1 MRTYGRLLKNIAAIA
16 LLLALLSMLLPF
28 CKFSAGG
35 QEMTL
40 SGLDVVKAGGRAGY
54 TYLTEGRVADTF
66 VLKAPIT
73 VGTVKSSLSY
83 VQGVGQMRLLA
94 VCAIAA
100 LLPVLLCFLSVGM
113 LFLAEGKKTM
123 LLPTLFTSLVLA
135 ELLVVLTVFPALH
148 SFLLAGIYFFTLL
161 HGVAWILILTGWI
174 TGGYLPS
181 EKQEKEQ
188 KKRGKNPKQSGHRWR
203 RKKFHRRRKTKKK
216 HGRKEDSST
225 KKKNT
230 AENKILE
237 WNHCQISYDSFEQTY
252 RMVSDSPEKI
262 LLLKE
267 DKVIGT
273 LEQGE
278 RVRVGRPVTL
288 QIQGKEEH
296 LHLKKMTGKEKLRRT
311 GAIRAL
317 ILRSLLFFPA
327 DMYLRDSYVVIV
339 HRGIFTRSFFVIF
352 RFVGVHFRN
361 RYIVVGQVVIM
372 LFRCLFL

>member
-1 MRTYGRLLKNIAAIA
+1 MSMRTYGRLLKNIAAIA

-123 LLPTLFTSLVLA
+123 ILPTLFTSLVLA
-135 ELLVVLTVFPALH
+135 ELLVVLTVFRALH
-148 SFLLAGIYFFTLL
+148 PFLLAGVYFFTLL

-230 AENKILE
+230 AGNKTFE

-267 DKVIGT
+267 DNVIGT

-288 QIQGKEEH
+288 QIQGKEEL
-296 LHLKKMTGKEKLRRT
+296 LHLK
-311 GAIRAL
+311 
-317 ILRSLLFFPA
+317 
-327 DMYLRDSYVVIV
+327 
-339 HRGIFTRSFFVIF
+339 
-352 RFVGVHFRN
+352 
-361 RYIVVGQVVIM
+361 
-372 LFRCLFL
+372 

>member
-83 VQGVGQMRLLA
+83 VQEAGQTRLLA

-123 LLPTLFTSLVLA
+123 ILPTLFTSLVLA

-216 HGRKEDSST
+216 HGRKEDSSI

-288 QIQGKEEH
+288 QIQGKEEL
-296 LHLKKMTGKEKLRRT
+296 LHLK
-311 GAIRAL
+311 
-317 ILRSLLFFPA
+317 
-327 DMYLRDSYVVIV
+327 
-339 HRGIFTRSFFVIF
+339 
-352 RFVGVHFRN
+352 
-361 RYIVVGQVVIM
+361 
-372 LFRCLFL
+372 

>member
-1 MRTYGRLLKNIAAIA
+1 MRMYGRLLKNIAAIA
-16 LLLALLSMLLPF
+16 LLLALLSLLLPF

-54 TYLTEGRVADTF
+54 TYLTEGGVTDTF

-83 VQGVGQMRLLA
+83 VQEAGQTRLLA

-123 LLPTLFTSLVLA
+123 ILPTLFTSLVLA

-148 SFLLAGIYFFTLL
+148 PFLLAGVYFFTLL

-188 KKRGKNPKQSGHRWR
+188 KKWGKNPKQSGHRWR

-230 AENKILE
+230 AENKTLE
-237 WNHCQISYDSFEQTY
+237 WNHCQISYDPFEQTY

-296 LHLKKMTGKEKLRRT
+296 LHLK
-311 GAIRAL
+311 
-317 ILRSLLFFPA
+317 
-327 DMYLRDSYVVIV
+327 
-339 HRGIFTRSFFVIF
+339 
-352 RFVGVHFRN
+352 
-361 RYIVVGQVVIM
+361 
-372 LFRCLFL
+372 

>member
-83 VQGVGQMRLLA
+83 VKEAGQTRLLA

-123 LLPTLFTSLVLA
+123 ILPTLFTSLVLA

-148 SFLLAGIYFFTLL
+148 PFLLAGVYFFTLL

-188 KKRGKNPKQSGHRWR
+188 KKTGKKSEAVRTPLAAQKIPSTEKDKKETWPERGF
-203 RKKFHRRRKTKKK
+203 FHK
-216 HGRKEDSST
+216 
-225 KKKNT
+225 
-230 AENKILE
+230 
-237 WNHCQISYDSFEQTY
+237 
-252 RMVSDSPEKI
+252 
-262 LLLKE
+262 
-267 DKVIGT
+267 
-273 LEQGE
+273 
-278 RVRVGRPVTL
+278 
-288 QIQGKEEH
+288 KEEYSR
-296 LHLKKMTGKEKLRRT
+296 KQNT
-311 GAIRAL
+311 
-317 ILRSLLFFPA
+317 
-327 DMYLRDSYVVIV
+327 
-339 HRGIFTRSFFVIF
+339 
-352 RFVGVHFRN
+352 
-361 RYIVVGQVVIM
+361 
-372 LFRCLFL
+372 

>member
-1 MRTYGRLLKNIAAIA
+1 MLVRL
-16 LLLALLSMLLPF
+16 
-28 CKFSAGG
+28 CKCSAGG

-40 SGLDVVKAGGRAGY
+40 YGLDVQKAGGRAGY
-54 TYLTEGRVADTF
+54 TYLAEGRVADTF

-94 VCAIAA
+94 VCGIAA

-161 HGVAWILILTGWI
+161 HGVALILILTGWI

-296 LHLKKMTGKEKLRRT
+296 LHLK
-311 GAIRAL
+311 
-317 ILRSLLFFPA
+317 
-327 DMYLRDSYVVIV
+327 
-339 HRGIFTRSFFVIF
+339 
-352 RFVGVHFRN
+352 
-361 RYIVVGQVVIM
+361 
-372 LFRCLFL
+372 

>member
-94 VCAIAA
+94 VCGIAA

-296 LHLKKMTGKEKLRRT
+296 LHLK
-311 GAIRAL
+311 
-317 ILRSLLFFPA
+317 
-327 DMYLRDSYVVIV
+327 
-339 HRGIFTRSFFVIF
+339 
-352 RFVGVHFRN
+352 
-361 RYIVVGQVVIM
+361 
-372 LFRCLFL
+372 

>member
-40 SGLDVVKAGGRAGY
+40 SGLDVVKVGGRAGY

-135 ELLVVLTVFPALH
+135 ELLIVLAVFPALYP
-148 SFLLAGIYFFTLL
+148 FLLSGIYFFTLL

-174 TGGYLPS
+174 TGGYRPP
-181 EKQEKEQ
+181 EKQGNEQ
-188 KKRGKNPKQSGHRWR
+188 IKREKNPKRSGHGWR
-203 RKKFHRRRKTKKK
+203 RKKAHRRRSKKAPCFGVK
-216 HGRKEDSST
+216 PGAGSAIYFQKDYR
-225 KKKNT
+225 T
-230 AENKILE
+230 AYLPCCTI
-237 WNHCQISYDSFEQTY
+237 CG
-252 RMVSDSPEKI
+252 VSHR
-262 LLLKE
+262 
-267 DKVIGT
+267 GT
-273 LEQGE
+273 
-278 RVRVGRPVTL
+278 
-288 QIQGKEEH
+288 
-296 LHLKKMTGKEKLRRT
+296 
-311 GAIRAL
+311 RA
-317 ILRSLLFFPA
+317 
-327 DMYLRDSYVVIV
+327 IV
-339 HRGIFTRSFFVIF
+339 HRGYGYSIWWT
-352 RFVGVHFRN
+352 HAK
-361 RYIVVGQVVIM
+361 
-372 LFRCLFL
+372 

>member
-54 TYLTEGRVADTF
+54 TYLTKGGVADTF

-296 LHLKKMTGKEKLRRT
+296 LHLK
-311 GAIRAL
+311 
-317 ILRSLLFFPA
+317 
-327 DMYLRDSYVVIV
+327 
-339 HRGIFTRSFFVIF
+339 
-352 RFVGVHFRN
+352 
-361 RYIVVGQVVIM
+361 
-372 LFRCLFL
+372 

>member
-73 VGTVKSSLSY
+73 VGTVKRSLSY

-123 LLPTLFTSLVLA
+123 ILPTLFTSLVLA
-135 ELLVVLTVFPALH
+135 ELLVVLIVFPALH
-148 SFLLAGIYFFTLL
+148 PFLLAGVYFFTLL

-267 DKVIGT
+267 DNVIGT

-278 RVRVGRPVTL
+278 CVHVERPVTL
-288 QIQGKEEH
+288 QIQGKEER
-296 LHLKKMTGKEKLRRT
+296 LHLK
-311 GAIRAL
+311 
-317 ILRSLLFFPA
+317 
-327 DMYLRDSYVVIV
+327 
-339 HRGIFTRSFFVIF
+339 
-352 RFVGVHFRN
+352 
-361 RYIVVGQVVIM
+361 
-372 LFRCLFL
+372 

>member
-1 MRTYGRLLKNIAAIA
+1 MSMRTYGRLLKNIAAIA

-40 SGLDVVKAGGRAGY
+40 SGLDVVKAGGKAGY

-135 ELLVVLTVFPALH
+135 ELLIVLAVFPALYP
-148 SFLLAGIYFFTLL
+148 FLLSGIYFFTLL

-174 TGGYLPS
+174 TGGYRPP
-181 EKQEKEQ
+181 EKQGNEQ
-188 KKRGKNPKQSGHRWR
+188 IKREKNPKRSGHGWR
-203 RKKFHRRRKTKKK
+203 RKKAHRRRKSKKK
-216 HGRKEDSST
+216 RSRKEDSST

-230 AENKILE
+230 AGNKTFE
-237 WNHCQISYDSFEQTY
+237 WKHCQISYDPSKQTY
-252 RMVSDSPEKI
+252 RMISDSPEKI

-267 DKVIGT
+267 DNVIGT

-278 RVRVGRPVTL
+278 
-288 QIQGKEEH
+288 
-296 LHLKKMTGKEKLRRT
+296 KLRRT
-311 GAIRAL
+311 GTLRDL

-327 DMYLRDSYVVIV
+327 DMYLRNRYIVIV

-361 RYIVVGQVVIM
+361 RYIVVGQIVIM
-372 LFRCLFL
+372 LFSCLFL

>member
-135 ELLVVLTVFPALH
+135 ELLIVLTVFPALH

-288 QIQGKEEH
+288 QIQGKEEL
-296 LHLKKMTGKEKLRRT
+296 LHLK
-311 GAIRAL
+311 
-317 ILRSLLFFPA
+317 
-327 DMYLRDSYVVIV
+327 
-339 HRGIFTRSFFVIF
+339 
-352 RFVGVHFRN
+352 
-361 RYIVVGQVVIM
+361 
-372 LFRCLFL
+372 

>member
-113 LFLAEGKKTM
+113 LFLEEGKKTM
-123 LLPTLFTSLVLA
+123 ILPTLFTSLVLA

-148 SFLLAGIYFFTLL
+148 PFLLAGVYFFTLL

-288 QIQGKEEH
+288 QIQGKEEL
-296 LHLKKMTGKEKLRRT
+296 LHLK
-311 GAIRAL
+311 
-317 ILRSLLFFPA
+317 
-327 DMYLRDSYVVIV
+327 
-339 HRGIFTRSFFVIF
+339 
-352 RFVGVHFRN
+352 
-361 RYIVVGQVVIM
+361 
-372 LFRCLFL
+372 

>member
-83 VQGVGQMRLLA
+83 VQEAGQTRLLA

-123 LLPTLFTSLVLA
+123 ILPTLFTSLVLA

-148 SFLLAGIYFFTLL
+148 SFLLSGIYFFTLL

-188 KKRGKNPKQSGHRWR
+188 KKRGKNPKQSGHGWR
-203 RKKFHRRRKTKKK
+203 RKKAHRRRKSKKK

-230 AENKILE
+230 AENKTLE
-237 WNHCQISYDSFEQTY
+237 WNHCQISYDPFEQTY

-288 QIQGKEEH
+288 QIQGKEER
-296 LHLKKMTGKEKLRRT
+296 LHLK
-311 GAIRAL
+311 
-317 ILRSLLFFPA
+317 
-327 DMYLRDSYVVIV
+327 
-339 HRGIFTRSFFVIF
+339 
-352 RFVGVHFRN
+352 
-361 RYIVVGQVVIM
+361 
-372 LFRCLFL
+372 

>member
-16 LLLALLSMLLPF
+16 FLLALLSTLLPF

-83 VQGVGQMRLLA
+83 VQEAGQTRLLA

-123 LLPTLFTSLVLA
+123 ILPTLFTSLVLA

-237 WNHCQISYDSFEQTY
+237 WKHCQISYDSFEQTY

-288 QIQGKEEH
+288 QIQGKEEL
-296 LHLKKMTGKEKLRRT
+296 LHLK
-311 GAIRAL
+311 
-317 ILRSLLFFPA
+317 
-327 DMYLRDSYVVIV
+327 
-339 HRGIFTRSFFVIF
+339 
-352 RFVGVHFRN
+352 
-361 RYIVVGQVVIM
+361 
-372 LFRCLFL
+372 

>member
-1 MRTYGRLLKNIAAIA
+1 
-16 LLLALLSMLLPF
+16 
-28 CKFSAGG
+28 
-35 QEMTL
+35 MTL

-54 TYLTEGRVADTF
+54 TYLTEGGVTDTF

-83 VQGVGQMRLLA
+83 VQEAGQTRLLA

-123 LLPTLFTSLVLA
+123 ILPTLFTSLVLA

-188 KKRGKNPKQSGHRWR
+188 KKRGKNPKQSGHGWR
-203 RKKFHRRRKTKKK
+203 RKKAHRRRKSKKK

-230 AENKILE
+230 AENKTLE
-237 WNHCQISYDSFEQTY
+237 WNHCQISYDPFEQTY

-288 QIQGKEEH
+288 QIQGKEER
-296 LHLKKMTGKEKLRRT
+296 LHLK
-311 GAIRAL
+311 
-317 ILRSLLFFPA
+317 
-327 DMYLRDSYVVIV
+327 
-339 HRGIFTRSFFVIF
+339 
-352 RFVGVHFRN
+352 
-361 RYIVVGQVVIM
+361 
-372 LFRCLFL
+372 

>member
-237 WNHCQISYDSFEQTY
+237 WNHCQVSYDSFEQTY

-296 LHLKKMTGKEKLRRT
+296 LHLK
-311 GAIRAL
+311 
-317 ILRSLLFFPA
+317 
-327 DMYLRDSYVVIV
+327 
-339 HRGIFTRSFFVIF
+339 
-352 RFVGVHFRN
+352 
-361 RYIVVGQVVIM
+361 
-372 LFRCLFL
+372 

>member
-83 VQGVGQMRLLA
+83 VQEAGQTRLLA

-123 LLPTLFTSLVLA
+123 ILPTLFTSLVLA
-135 ELLVVLTVFPALH
+135 DLLVVLSVFPALH

-161 HGVAWILILTGWI
+161 LGVAWILILTGWI

-188 KKRGKNPKQSGHRWR
+188 KKRGKNPKQSGHGWR
-203 RKKFHRRRKTKKK
+203 RKKAHRRRKSKKK

-230 AENKILE
+230 AENKTLE
-237 WNHCQISYDSFEQTY
+237 WNHCQISYDPFEQTY

-288 QIQGKEEH
+288 QIQGKEER
-296 LHLKKMTGKEKLRRT
+296 LHLK
-311 GAIRAL
+311 
-317 ILRSLLFFPA
+317 
-327 DMYLRDSYVVIV
+327 
-339 HRGIFTRSFFVIF
+339 
-352 RFVGVHFRN
+352 
-361 RYIVVGQVVIM
+361 
-372 LFRCLFL
+372 

>member
-135 ELLVVLTVFPALH
+135 ELLIVLAVFPALYP
-148 SFLLAGIYFFTLL
+148 FLLSGIYFFTLL

-174 TGGYLPS
+174 TGGYRPP
-181 EKQEKEQ
+181 EKQGNEQ
-188 KKRGKNPKQSGHRWR
+188 IKGKRIRSGLDTAGGAKKLTGGESRKRNAAGKRILPQKRRIQQETKHSSGNIVR
-203 RKKFHRRRKTKKK
+203 FP
-216 HGRKEDSST
+216 
-225 KKKNT
+225 
-230 AENKILE
+230 
-237 WNHCQISYDSFEQTY
+237 
-252 RMVSDSPEKI
+252 M
-262 LLLKE
+262 
-267 DKVIGT
+267 T
-273 LEQGE
+273 L
-278 RVRVGRPVTL
+278 
-288 QIQGKEEH
+288 
-296 LHLKKMTGKEKLRRT
+296 
-311 GAIRAL
+311 
-317 ILRSLLFFPA
+317 
-327 DMYLRDSYVVIV
+327 
-339 HRGIFTRSFFVIF
+339 
-352 RFVGVHFRN
+352 RN
-361 RYIVVGQVVIM
+361 RHTG
-372 LFRCLFL
+372 

>member
-1 MRTYGRLLKNIAAIA
+1 
-16 LLLALLSMLLPF
+16 
-28 CKFSAGG
+28 
-35 QEMTL
+35 MTL

-83 VQGVGQMRLLA
+83 VKEAGQTRLLA

-123 LLPTLFTSLVLA
+123 ILPTLFTSLVLA

-288 QIQGKEEH
+288 QIQGKEEL
-296 LHLKKMTGKEKLRRT
+296 LHLK
-311 GAIRAL
+311 
-317 ILRSLLFFPA
+317 
-327 DMYLRDSYVVIV
+327 
-339 HRGIFTRSFFVIF
+339 
-352 RFVGVHFRN
+352 
-361 RYIVVGQVVIM
+361 
-372 LFRCLFL
+372 

>member
-1 MRTYGRLLKNIAAIA
+1 MSMRTYGRLLKNIAAIA

-296 LHLKKMTGKEKLRRT
+296 LHLK
-311 GAIRAL
+311 
-317 ILRSLLFFPA
+317 
-327 DMYLRDSYVVIV
+327 
-339 HRGIFTRSFFVIF
+339 
-352 RFVGVHFRN
+352 
-361 RYIVVGQVVIM
+361 
-372 LFRCLFL
+372 

>member
-1 MRTYGRLLKNIAAIA
+1 
-16 LLLALLSMLLPF
+16 
-28 CKFSAGG
+28 
-35 QEMTL
+35 MTL

-66 VLKAPIT
+66 VLKAPVT

-135 ELLVVLTVFPALH
+135 ELLIVLAVFPALYP
-148 SFLLAGIYFFTLL
+148 FLLSGIYFFTLL

-174 TGGYLPS
+174 TGGYRPP
-181 EKQEKEQ
+181 EKQGNEQ
-188 KKRGKNPKQSGHRWR
+188 IKREKNPKRSGHSWR
-203 RKKFHRRRKTKKK
+203 RKKAHRRRKSKKK
-216 HGRKEDSST
+216 RSRKEDSST

-230 AENKILE
+230 AGNKTFE
-237 WNHCQISYDSFEQTY
+237 WKHCQISYDPSKQTY
-252 RMVSDSPEKI
+252 RMISDSPEKI

-267 DKVIGT
+267 DNVIGT

-278 RVRVGRPVTL
+278 CVHVERPVTL
-288 QIQGKEEH
+288 QIQGKEER
-296 LHLKKMTGKEKLRRT
+296 LHLK
-311 GAIRAL
+311 
-317 ILRSLLFFPA
+317 
-327 DMYLRDSYVVIV
+327 
-339 HRGIFTRSFFVIF
+339 
-352 RFVGVHFRN
+352 
-361 RYIVVGQVVIM
+361 
-372 LFRCLFL
+372 

>member
-83 VQGVGQMRLLA
+83 VKEAGQTRLLA

-123 LLPTLFTSLVLA
+123 ILPTLFTSLVLA

-148 SFLLAGIYFFTLL
+148 PFLLAGVYFFTLL

-230 AENKILE
+230 AENKTLE
-237 WNHCQISYDSFEQTY
+237 WNHCQISYDPFEQTY
-252 RMVSDSPEKI
+252 RMISDSPEKI

-267 DKVIGT
+267 DNVIGT

-278 RVRVGRPVTL
+278 CVHVERPVTL
-288 QIQGKEEH
+288 QIQGKEER
-296 LHLKKMTGKEKLRRT
+296 LHLK
-311 GAIRAL
+311 
-317 ILRSLLFFPA
+317 
-327 DMYLRDSYVVIV
+327 
-339 HRGIFTRSFFVIF
+339 
-352 RFVGVHFRN
+352 
-361 RYIVVGQVVIM
+361 
-372 LFRCLFL
+372 

>member
-123 LLPTLFTSLVLA
+123 ILPTLFTSLVLA

-216 HGRKEDSST
+216 HGRKEHSST

-288 QIQGKEEH
+288 QIQGKEEL
-296 LHLKKMTGKEKLRRT
+296 LHLK
-311 GAIRAL
+311 
-317 ILRSLLFFPA
+317 
-327 DMYLRDSYVVIV
+327 
-339 HRGIFTRSFFVIF
+339 
-352 RFVGVHFRN
+352 
-361 RYIVVGQVVIM
+361 
-372 LFRCLFL
+372 

>member
-40 SGLDVVKAGGRAGY
+40 SGLDVVKAGRRAGY

-288 QIQGKEEH
+288 QIQGKEEL
-296 LHLKKMTGKEKLRRT
+296 LHLK
-311 GAIRAL
+311 
-317 ILRSLLFFPA
+317 
-327 DMYLRDSYVVIV
+327 
-339 HRGIFTRSFFVIF
+339 
-352 RFVGVHFRN
+352 
-361 RYIVVGQVVIM
+361 
-372 LFRCLFL
+372 

>member
-1 MRTYGRLLKNIAAIA
+1 MSMRTYGRLLKNIAAIA

-123 LLPTLFTSLVLA
+123 ILPTLFTSLVLA

-288 QIQGKEEH
+288 QIQGKEEL
-296 LHLKKMTGKEKLRRT
+296 LHLK
-311 GAIRAL
+311 
-317 ILRSLLFFPA
+317 
-327 DMYLRDSYVVIV
+327 
-339 HRGIFTRSFFVIF
+339 
-352 RFVGVHFRN
+352 
-361 RYIVVGQVVIM
+361 
-372 LFRCLFL
+372 

>member
-83 VQGVGQMRLLA
+83 VQEAGQTRLLA

-123 LLPTLFTSLVLA
+123 ILPTLFTSLVLA

-237 WNHCQISYDSFEQTY
+237 WNHCQISYDPFEQTY

-267 DKVIGT
+267 DNVIGT

-288 QIQGKEEH
+288 QIQGKEER
-296 LHLKKMTGKEKLRRT
+296 LHLK
-311 GAIRAL
+311 
-317 ILRSLLFFPA
+317 
-327 DMYLRDSYVVIV
+327 
-339 HRGIFTRSFFVIF
+339 
-352 RFVGVHFRN
+352 
-361 RYIVVGQVVIM
+361 
-372 LFRCLFL
+372 

>member
-83 VQGVGQMRLLA
+83 VQEAGQMRLLA
-94 VCAIAA
+94 VCGIAA

-216 HGRKEDSST
+216 HGRKEDASP

-296 LHLKKMTGKEKLRRT
+296 LHLK
-311 GAIRAL
+311 
-317 ILRSLLFFPA
+317 
-327 DMYLRDSYVVIV
+327 
-339 HRGIFTRSFFVIF
+339 
-352 RFVGVHFRN
+352 
-361 RYIVVGQVVIM
+361 
-372 LFRCLFL
+372 